1 MLTKQVEKTSI
12 ITINKLYKMA
22 LRQEL
27 KEFML
32 RGNVIDMAVGIV
44 IGGGFSKIVS
54 SFVNDILMPP
64 ISILLGHTDFSN
76 MKIIF
81 KEAVMEGEKIID
93 PAVSWNYGSFFQS
106 VTDFIIIGISLFFV
120 IRVINKLRRSKVED
134 PAPSVRPAPNAQESL
149 LMEIRDLL
157 KKDRV

>member
-1 MLTKQVEKTSI
+1 
-12 ITINKLYKMA
+12 MA

-64 ISILLGHTDFSN
+64 ISLLLGHTEFST
-76 MKIIF
+76 MKFIF
-81 KEAVMEGEKIID
+81 REAVLEGDNVIT
-93 PAVSWNYGSFFQS
+93 PAVSWNYGNFIQT

-120 IRVINKLRRSKVED
+120 IRIINKLRRKKEED
-134 PAPSVRPAPNAQESL
+134 PKPEIKPAPTAQESL

-157 KKDRV
+157 KKDI